1 MRINC
6 FGRNGLKR
14 FSFNFSLAPFRPQP
28 LMIFNPGHCADGCF
42 VFAFFPGVETP
53 GYYNQTLSGFSLSTS
68 LLFLIPYSLPV
79 RSGGY
84 IPYFFYI
91 LQTEVSFSFR
101 PQPLLVFNPG
111 HSADGVL
118 FFFLT
123 RGCVRSSLTPG
134 YYNQTPSEFSFSAYL
149 LFLISY
155 SLPVLARLRHSGGRS
170 GGDISY
176 LFYILQ
182 TEVSFSFRPQPLL
195 VFNPGHSADGGFV
208 VPFLSRGCVRFLLTP
223 VTIIKSLQDFQPS
236 IFVIPYSIFLILSS
250 NPSPCGDKGRGLYFC
265 NCWYKASKKSRLSAV
280 R

>member
-111 HSADGVL
+111 HSADG
-118 FFFLT
+118 
-123 RGCVRSSLTPG
+123 
-134 YYNQTPSEFSFSAYL
+134 
-149 LFLISY
+149 
-155 SLPVLARLRHSGGRS
+155 
-170 GGDISY
+170 
-176 LFYILQ
+176 
-182 TEVSFSFRPQPLL
+182 
-195 VFNPGHSADGGFV
+195 GFV
-208 VPFLSRGCVRFLLTP
+208 VPFLSRGCVRSSLTP

-250 NPSPCGDKGRGLYFC
+250 NPPPLG
-265 NCWYKASKKSRLSAV
+265 
-280 R
+280 

>member
-79 RSGGY
+79 VRSGGN

-134 YYNQTPSEFSFSAYL
+134 YYIVTPS
-149 LFLISY
+149 
-155 SLPVLARLRHSGGRS
+155 
-170 GGDISY
+170 
-176 LFYILQ
+176 
-182 TEVSFSFRPQPLL
+182 
-195 VFNPGHSADGGFV
+195 GFK
-208 VPFLSRGCVRFLLTP
+208 P
-223 VTIIKSLQDFQPS
+223 
-236 IFVIPYSIFLILSS
+236 IF
-250 NPSPCGDKGRGLYFC
+250 FC
-265 NCWYKASKKSRLSAV
+265 NSLFFILF
-280 R
+280 